1 MKFVKGNVVK
11 RKDGQRFTTGDLT
24 LTVQRQD
31 MFGVVFFEENGLS
44 VGFRSLDLV
53 EEDTLKHHKH
63 HDVIVA
69 YAKGEKIQL
78 RKYGTWVN
86 VRYPTFENVLEYRVK
101 PNKSERELEIERIE
115 KAMHKLADDL
125 FKLKGERN
133 VHKIRISCGCD
144 NLGE

>member
-1 MKFVKGNVVK
+1 MYGIVSF
-11 RKDGQRFTTGDLT
+11 Q
-24 LTVQRQD
+24 
-31 MFGVVFFEENGLS
+31 ENGPNI
-44 VGFRSLDLV
+44 GYNSLELV

-78 RKYGTWVN
+78 RKYGIWVD

-115 KAMHKLADDL
+115 KEMRKLADAL
-125 FKLKGERN
+125 AKTKEY
-133 VHKIRISCGCD
+133 K
-144 NLGE
+144 